1 MVNKKE
7 FKEDVLDI
15 MRLRKKADGAEG
27 LKVKALILFQLK
39 LITASQLEDAYVA
52 VARLKARYDCKSS
65 QLAEKHKGAEGLSRL
80 CDSIEVEILDARR

>member
-39 LITASQLEDAYVA
+39 LNYSF
-52 VARLKARYDCKSS
+52 
-65 QLAEKHKGAEGLSRL
+65 
-80 CDSIEVEILDARR
+80 